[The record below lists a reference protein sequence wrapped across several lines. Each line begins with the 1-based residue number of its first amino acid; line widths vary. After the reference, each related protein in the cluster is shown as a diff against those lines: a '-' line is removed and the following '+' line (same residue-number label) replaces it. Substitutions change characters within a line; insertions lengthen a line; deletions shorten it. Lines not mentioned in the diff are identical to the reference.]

1 VKNKKMRFGRDFT
14 NMLNT
19 LYLTEEERLLL
30 KEEKL
35 KVPDMDARVQ
45 IKVKSDLV
53 GQIKF
58 AKELGVRHIEIDG
71 GIPNPY
77 LSMSES
83 TLFTARET
91 AKIYD
96 ITLSFHLPYTFV
108 ANSIASFQEEDRK
121 YAVELLKRYIDQAAK
136 LGCVNCVLHP
146 GSIPFYQATGEYLNI
161 VKESLYK
168 SYSEL
173 AQYSY
178 DKNVMLH
185 LENNTAFDFVMVEIE
200 DNIELLE
207 RIDPKGEII
216 KYCYDIGHWFT
227 RADVG
232 KEVPTPPEK
241 VFELIPEKYIGQM
254 HLNDYI
260 PVVKKFHPPLYYEKG
275 LLKKQNLINL
285 LKIMEKKKVKLVI
298 VETAVR
304 EINELLSTKDIIL
317 REQNYLKEVCKEAGV
332 VWE

>member
-1 VKNKKMRFGRDFT
+1 MRFGRDFT

-19 LYLTEEERLLL
+19 LYLTEEERKLL

-35 KVPDMDARVQ
+35 KVPDMDAKVQ
-45 IKVKSDLV
+45 IKVKSDIV
-53 GQIKF
+53 AQIKI
-58 AKELGVRHIEIDG
+58 ADELKVRHIELDG

-77 LSMSES
+77 LSMSDA
-83 TLFTARET
+83 TLFTAKET

-108 ANSIASFQEEDRK
+108 SNSIASFQEEDRK
-121 YAVELLKRYIDQAAK
+121 CAVELLKRYIDQAKK
-136 LGCVNCVLHP
+136 LGCINCVLHP

-161 VKESLYK
+161 VKESLYR

-173 AQYSY
+173 AQYAY
-178 DKNVMLH
+178 DRGIMLH

-200 DNIELLE
+200 ENLELLE
-207 RIDPKGEII
+207 RIDPEGKII

-232 KEVPTPPEK
+232 KEVPQPPEK
-241 VFELIPEKYIGQM
+241 IFELIPDKYIGQM
-254 HLNDYI
+254 HLNDYV
-260 PVVKKFHPPLYYEKG
+260 PVIKKFHPPLYYEKG
-275 LLKKQNLINL
+275 LLKRNNLLNLI
-285 LKIMEKKKVKLVI
+285 KIMEKKKVKLVV

-304 EINELLSTKDIIL
+304 EINELLTTKEIIHK
-317 REQNYLKEVCKEAGV
+317 EQDYLKEVCEEAGV
-332 VWE
+332 KWE